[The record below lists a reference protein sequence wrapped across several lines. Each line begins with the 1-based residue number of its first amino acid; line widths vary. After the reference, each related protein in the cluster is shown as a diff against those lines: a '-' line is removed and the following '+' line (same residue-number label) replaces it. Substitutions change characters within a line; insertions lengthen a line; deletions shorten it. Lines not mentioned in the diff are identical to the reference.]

1 MGKMNMTDGE
11 LLRRYVR
18 DRSET
23 AFGEL
28 VQRHITLVYSA
39 ALRQVN
45 GDTHLAEDVTQ
56 SVFADLARK
65 AARLIRHTSLT
76 GWLYTS
82 TRFVAT
88 NVRRTEQ
95 RRSIRE
101 REAHAMNAF
110 ISSTEPEPD
119 WALIRP
125 LLDEAMH
132 SLDEP
137 DREAVLLRHFEKH
150 SYAEI
155 GARFDLTEN
164 AARMRVER
172 ALEKLHGTLAKHG
185 VTSTVMAMAGL
196 LAANAVGAAP
206 AHLAAKVAQAAL
218 AGAATA
224 GGLSALFAHL
234 LAVSKIKLAAA
245 AVVLATVAVLM
256 VASRHTGTT
265 ASGKVVAGVVATNSV
280 AEVFPA
286 TTTPTNPAAVVP
298 AVPPLTNGSS
308 LRLEIVAADS
318 GKPLPM
324 VPIEY
329 RSWVSGKFEG
339 KQFTSDRFGVCD
351 VVYPTNLTW
360 LELTTRKD
368 NFTDTRL
375 LWRPPNGDVIPT
387 NYVMRVDRPTPI
399 GGRVLDAD
407 GKPVAGAK
415 VGWNHGDDPAALKLP
430 QNHEF
435 SWIEVTTDQDGRWRI
450 NRIAEDM
457 IHRIYGS
464 ARDTE
469 YVDSVLVFA
478 GQDKTTENQLRD
490 GTHVFRLGRA
500 VTVQGLV
507 VDAGGSPIADAK
519 ILVGHIGDSGR
530 REGKSQS
537 DGTFSIPGC
546 PPGKPLVSAEAPGY
560 AATTV
565 EADLAGDAGPIR
577 LTLQPGKTLRLRVVD
592 KAGNPVP
599 KAQLWLDTFGR
610 GGPLDSERPKPVQVE
625 YNSQTDHEGRV
636 VWTNAPDAE
645 LTFDVQAS
653 GFMRVSD
660 VKIQPDGEE
669 HIITLPS
676 ALVVHGAVYDAATG
690 RRIPR
695 FRLVQGWPGR
705 NPVAGTTNVQ
715 WSTIG
720 RFWLDFQNGAYTNSF
735 EEGVLGGTKNPG
747 YILKFMADGYAPFVS
762 RVIGAD
768 EGDVQLNVNLHR
780 AAATLVTVNKPD
792 GQPAGN
798 ADVGLVSPGACL
810 SLGLGGFNR
819 QNVQSGGSLL
829 RTKADG
835 TFELPPDDSI
845 TRVMVASPDGYAEAA
860 PTALSANPV
869 LQLQPWGQLQVA
881 CFSGGKPAVGREYE
895 LELGGGSSDAV
906 AFDFGMSRV
915 KTDEQ
920 GRFLVSQLPPGR
932 HQLIR
937 IYLQPKIGNTTSWM
951 NGDKTP
957 FEIQP
962 GVTTTL
968 NLGASNYTVTA
979 RLQWPPGIQRQSQW
993 QIAAFL
999 HTPMPVIPPEVMTN
1013 ETARA
1018 AFLQT
1023 DEFKAARQNTRSYQ
1037 ATINGD
1043 DAVSADEVR
1052 AGDYVFGVAVF
1063 EVPKGNPSPGAI
1075 VKHENLFQGT
1085 INVTIPADPPSGSLD
1100 VGVIEMQAVPVPP

>member
-1 MGKMNMTDGE
+1 MNMTDGE

-23 AFGEL
+23 SFGEL
-28 VQRHITLVYSA
+28 VQRHINLVYSA

-45 GDTHLAEDVTQ
+45 GNTHLAEDVTQ

-101 REAHAMNAF
+101 REAHAMNAI
-110 ISSTEPEPD
+110 ISFTEPEPD

-132 SLDEP
+132 TLDEP
-137 DREAVLLRHFEKH
+137 DREAVLLRHFENR

-172 ALEKLHGTLAKHG
+172 ALEKLHGTFTKHG
-185 VTSTVMAMAGL
+185 VTSTAVAMAGL

-206 AHLAAKVAQAAL
+206 AHLAAKVARAAL

-224 GGLSALFAHL
+224 GGLSFL
-234 LAVSKIKLAAA
+234 LAQLLAASKIKLAAA
-245 AVVLATVAVLM
+245 AVVLATVAALM
-256 VASRHTGTT
+256 VASRHTV
-265 ASGKVVAGVVATNSV
+265 ANSSRKVPAGVVATNSV
-280 AEVFPA
+280 TEVSSA
-286 TTTPTNPAAVVP
+286 TTAPTNPVVVVP
-298 AVPPLTNGSS
+298 AVPPLTNGSI

-318 GKPLPM
+318 GKPIPM
-324 VPIEY
+324 VLIEF
-329 RSWVSGKFEG
+329 RGWVGGTFDGKW
-339 KQFTSDRFGVCD
+339 FTSDRFGVCD
-351 VVYPTNLTW
+351 VVYPTNITE

-368 NFTDTRL
+368 DFADTRL

-387 NYVMRVDRPTPI
+387 NYVIRVDRPTPI

-407 GKPVAGAK
+407 GKPVVGAK

-435 SWIEVTTDQDGRWRI
+435 NWIEVTTDQDGRWRI

-507 VDAGGSPIADAK
+507 VDAGGIPVPDAK

-537 DGTFSIPGC
+537 DGTFSISGC
-546 PPGKPLVSAEAPGY
+546 PPGKHLVSAEAPGY

-592 KAGNPVP
+592 KAGNPVST
-599 KAQLWLDTFGR
+599 AHLWLNTFERGR
-610 GGPLDSERPKPVQVE
+610 IESNRPKPVQVE

-645 LTFDVQAS
+645 LMFDVQAS
-653 GFMRVSD
+653 GYLRVDD
-660 VKIQPDGEE
+660 VNIRPDGEE
-669 HIITLPS
+669 HVITLPS
-676 ALVVHGAVYDAATG
+676 ALVVHGAVYDADTG

-695 FRLVQGWPGR
+695 FRIVQGWPR
-705 NPVAGTTNVQ
+705 WNPVDGTTNAE

-720 RFWLDFQNGAYTNSF
+720 RFWLDFQSGAYTNIF
-735 EEGVLGGTKNPG
+735 EEAVVGGTENRG
-747 YILKFMADGYAPFVS
+747 YILKFQADGYAPYIS
-762 RVIGAD
+762 RVIRPD
-768 EGDVQLNVNLHR
+768 EGDVKLDVVLHR
-780 AAATLVTVNKPD
+780 AVAVMVKVNQPN
-792 GQPAGN
+792 GQLANN
-798 ADVGLVSPGACL
+798 ADVGLVSPGARL
-810 SLGLGGFNR
+810 WLGPGGFNR
-819 QNVQSGGSLL
+819 QNVQTGGSLL
-829 RTKADG
+829 RTDANG

-845 TRVMVASPDGYAEAA
+845 VRVIVASPDGYSEATPA
-860 PTALSANPV
+860 ALSASSV
-869 LQLQPWGQLQVA
+869 MHLQPWGQLQVIYV
-881 CFSGGKPAVGREYE
+881 SGGKPMVGREYE

-957 FEIQP
+957 FEIRP
-962 GVTTTL
+962 GETTTL
-968 NLGASNYTVTA
+968 NLGASNYTVIA
-979 RLQWPPGIQRQSQW
+979 KIHWPDDIRREPQWKIG
-993 QIAAFL
+993 AGL

-1013 ETARA
+1013 ETARV

-1023 DEFKAARQNTRSYQ
+1023 DEFKAAQQNARSYQ

-1043 DAVSADEVR
+1043 DTLSVDEVR
-1052 AGDYVFGVAVF
+1052 AGDYELGVFVF
-1063 EVPKGNPSPGAI
+1063 EMPNGNPAPGSY
-1075 VKHENLFQGT
+1075 VKPRRLFQGT
-1085 INVTIPADPPSGSLD
+1085 VNVTIPADPPSGNLD
-1100 VGVIEMQAVPVPP
+1100 AGVIELQTAPVSP